1 MNDHLPN
8 DSHQDVHEGTLA
20 HRLER
25 CGLPGFN
32 RACHYA
38 ESQNLEASVHFEQI
52 DTSLTRLSLSVRRQ
66 GDAKASTYQVLAEEK
81 KQRVIHEQYFAAD
94 QSTRHEETLPAAIN
108 EMVMDSRLEA
118 FFSKAFNLLLPYL
131 KDRHP
136 PGF

>member
-8 DSHQDVHEGTLA
+8 DSQQDVENETLA
-20 HRLER
+20 QRLES

-32 RACHYA
+32 RACRYA
-38 ESQNLEASVHFEQI
+38 ESQNLEASVHFEQVAP
-52 DTSLTRLSLSVRRQ
+52 SLSRLSLSVRRQ
-66 GDAKASTYQVLAEEK
+66 GDAKASTYQVLVEEN

-94 QSTRHEETLPAAIN
+94 QSTRHEETLPSAIN